1 MASLKITHCTTAVL
15 LYQRLPALVLCLWF
29 VVVMHIYLPN
39 GGGIG
44 LNLPLNVLTWMAMA
58 GVTLIIWQCRPK
70 NKYLTTTLAGRLF
83 FIGAMLL
90 FIPLAYTQPEW
101 LAQAGWR
108 LAGLAGGLLFY
119 FTLSQYR
126 MPLRFRRL
134 LLQMMLCAV
143 ALQAALTLCQLFWPG
158 LAQAWMEYVPGGR
171 PYGIF
176 QQPNVLG
183 SFIAMGVA
191 LTLMLWLQPQFRLSG
206 LRAEGRRRWLLAMLL
221 LLLPAVLVWVQSRTG
236 WLAGGA
242 AAVLMLLAHW
252 RAAPRRC
259 LAAALFMASG
269 AGAALVVLRLGLLT
283 GWGLSQVSHVVSNHA
298 RYTMLRDTLAMIAE
312 QPWSGWGYGGFEY
325 SFQHFRVHQALPT
338 AVTEIARHPHNE
350 LLLWWVE
357 GGVVALAGVG
367 LFIAGGI
374 VLLRH
379 ILRLAQG
386 ERRREAIALLLVL
399 LPLLLHTQTEYPF
412 YLSLPHWMAFL
423 MLLAMLERRAMPVM
437 RRRRLSP
444 CWRMPLGRGI
454 QALALATLVM
464 MTGALS
470 GGYTLTLAERG
481 GFRLMGEMDAMS
493 WFSDWAYRDR
503 RQFDRQMSSLL
514 TFNQTGDERRLQQYA
529 SWADRY
535 LRRRVDANVYAALIQ
550 ILQYQQ
556 QDVPAEQQRREAA
569 LLFPTDARFQPMTS
583 DEGAL

>member
-1 MASLKITHCTTAVL
+1 MASLKVTHCTTAVL

-58 GVTLIIWQCRPK
+58 GVALVIWQCRPK

-108 LAGLAGGLLFY
+108 LAGLTGGLLFY

-158 LAQAWMEYVPGGR
+158 LAQTWMEYVPGGR

-191 LTLMLWLQPQFRLSG
+191 LALMLWLQPQFRLSG
-206 LRAEGRRRWLLAMLL
+206 RVAERRRRWLLAMLL

-236 WLAGGA
+236 WLAGMA
-242 AAVLMLLAHW
+242 AAMLMLLTH
-252 RAAPRRC
+252 RRSAPRRSVT
-259 LAAALFMASG
+259 AALLMALG
-269 AGAALVVLRLGLLT
+269 AGLGLLAL
-283 GWGLSQVSHVVSNHA
+283 WQGLLAEQGLRYVSHAASNHA

-367 LFIAGGI
+367 LFIAAGI
-374 VLLRH
+374 VLLWQT
-379 ILRLAQG
+379 LRLALG
-386 ERRREAIALLLVL
+386 GRRREAIALLLVL

-423 MLLAMLERRAMPVM
+423 TLLAMLERRAMPVM

-444 CWRMPLGRGI
+444 CWRMPFGRGI

-481 GFRLMGEMDAMS
+481 GFRLMGEVDAMS

-514 TFNQTGDERRLQQYA
+514 TFNQTGDEQRLQQYA
-529 SWADRY
+529 SWADGY
-535 LRRRVDANVYAALIQ
+535 LRRRVDANVYATLIQ

-556 QDVPAEQQRREAA
+556 QDVPAGQQRREAA
-569 LLFPTDARFQPMTS
+569 LLFPKDTRFQPMTP
-583 DEGAL
+583 DQGAL

>member
-1 MASLKITHCTTAVL
+1 MKVTHCTTAVL

-58 GVTLIIWQCRPK
+58 GVALVIWQCRPK

-158 LAQAWMEYVPGGR
+158 LAQTWMDYVPGGR

-191 LTLMLWLQPQFRLSG
+191 LALMLWLQPQFRLSG
-206 LRAEGRRRWLLAMLL
+206 RVAERWRSRLLAGLL
-221 LLLPAVLVWVQSRTG
+221 LLLPAVQVWVQSRTG
-236 WLAGGA
+236 WLAGMA
-242 AAVLMLLAHW
+242 AAMLMLLTH
-252 RAAPRRC
+252 RRSAPRRSVT
-259 LAAALFMASG
+259 AALLMALG
-269 AGAALVVLRLGLLT
+269 AGLGLLAL
-283 GWGLSQVSHVVSNHA
+283 WQGLLAEQGLRYVSHAASNHA

-312 QPWSGWGYGGFEY
+312 KPWSGWGYGGFEF
-325 SFQHFRVHQALPT
+325 SFQHFRVHQAVPT

-374 VLLRH
+374 VLLRQT
-379 ILRLAQG
+379 LRLAQG

-423 MLLAMLERRAMPVM
+423 TLLAMLERRAMPVM

-444 CWRMPLGRGI
+444 CWRMPLSRGI
-454 QALALATLVM
+454 QVLALATLVM
-464 MTGALS
+464 MAGALS

-481 GFRLMGEMDAMS
+481 GFRLMGEVDAMS

-514 TFNQTGDERRLQQYA
+514 TFNQTGDEQRLQQYA

-535 LRRRVDANVYAALIQ
+535 LRRRVDVNVYATLIQ

-569 LLFPTDARFQPMTS
+569 LLFPKDTRFQPMTP
-583 DEGAL
+583 DQGAL

>member
-1 MASLKITHCTTAVL
+1 MKVTHCTTAVL

-44 LNLPLNVLTWMAMA
+44 LNLPLNVLTWMAIA
-58 GVTLIIWQCRPK
+58 GVALVIWQCRPK

-158 LAQAWMEYVPGGR
+158 LAQTWMDYVPGGR

-191 LTLMLWLQPQFRLSG
+191 LALMLWLQPQFRLSG
-206 LRAEGRRRWLLAMLL
+206 RVAERWRSRLLAGLL
-221 LLLPAVLVWVQSRTG
+221 LLLPAVQVWGQSRTG
-236 WLAGGA
+236 WLAGMA
-242 AAVLMLLAHW
+242 AAMLMLLTH
-252 RAAPRRC
+252 RRSAPRRSVT
-259 LAAALFMASG
+259 AALLMALG
-269 AGAALVVLRLGLLT
+269 AGLGLLAL
-283 GWGLSQVSHVVSNHA
+283 WQGLLAEQGLRYVSHAASNHA

-312 QPWSGWGYGGFEY
+312 KPWSGWGYGGFEF
-325 SFQHFRVHQALPT
+325 SFQHFRVHQAVPT

-374 VLLRH
+374 VLLRQT
-379 ILRLAQG
+379 LRLAQG

-423 MLLAMLERRAMPVM
+423 TLLAMLERRAMPVM

-444 CWRMPLGRGI
+444 CWRMPLSRGI
-454 QALALATLVM
+454 QVLALATLVM
-464 MTGALS
+464 MAGALS

-481 GFRLMGEMDAMS
+481 GFRLMGEVDAMS

-514 TFNQTGDERRLQQYA
+514 TFNQTGDEQRLQQYA

-535 LRRRVDANVYAALIQ
+535 LRRRVDANVYATLIQ

-569 LLFPTDARFQPMTS
+569 LLFPKDTRFQPMTP
-583 DEGAL
+583 DQGAL